1 MTEPAVALHPTD
13 DIVLEPQ
20 DRKPRFSPARVA
32 GAALS
37 LGVLGASLYQLRTLS
52 FAAVVE
58 LVPTSPLFWGL
69 FALSYLAG
77 PLSEWIIFRRLW
89 QVGPLAIGAL
99 VRKLIYNELLVG
111 YLGEVYFYTWARRH
125 LSLTASPFG
134 AVKDVAVLS
143 AVVGNVATLAFL
155 AAAAPLLRMLPLGE
169 HSQTIAW
176 SLAFVIGTSLAAMLW
191 RKQIF
196 SLDRH
201 ELTFVAAVHAGRIL
215 VTTALSAT
223 LWHLVLP
230 STPLMW
236 WLLLATL
243 RLLIS
248 RLPFVPNK
256 DVVFAGVAVLALG
269 QQVEIAALMALM
281 ATLILATH
289 IVAGI
294 GFAASDLAFGDADDA
309 RRR

>member
-1 MTEPAVALHPTD
+1 MIEPAVALQSTN
-13 DIVLEPQ
+13 DIVFEPQ
-20 DRKPRFSPARVA
+20 DRKSSLSLARIA

-52 FAAVVE
+52 FAEVID
-58 LVPTSPLFWGL
+58 LLPSSPLFWAVFVTG
-69 FALSYLAG
+69 YLAG

-89 QVGPLAIGAL
+89 QVGPMAFGAL

-125 LSLTASPFG
+125 LCLTASPFG

-143 AVVGNVATLAFL
+143 AVVGNVSTLAFL
-155 AAAAPLLRMLPLGE
+155 AAAAPLLQSLPLGE
-169 HSQTIAW
+169 HSETIAW
-176 SLAFVIGTSLAAMLW
+176 SLAFVVGTSLAAMFW
-191 RKQIF
+191 RKAIF
-196 SLDRH
+196 SLDRS
-201 ELTFVAAVHAGRIL
+201 ELLFVASVHTGRIL
-215 VTTALSAT
+215 ASTALSAL

-230 STPLMW
+230 ATPLVW

-256 DVVFAGVAVLALG
+256 DIVFAGVAVLAVG
-269 QQVEIAALMALM
+269 QEVEIGALMALM
-281 ATLILATH
+281 ASLILTSH

-294 GFAASDLAFGDADDA
+294 GFAVGDLAFGDTRNA
-309 RRR
+309 RRS

>member
-1 MTEPAVALHPTD
+1 MSLSR
-13 DIVLEPQ
+13 I
-20 DRKPRFSPARVA
+20 A
-32 GAALS
+32 GAVLS
-37 LGVLGASLYQLRTLS
+37 LAVLGASVYQLRTLS
-52 FAAVVE
+52 FAEVVD
-58 LVPTSPLFWGL
+58 LLPSSPLFWAV
-69 FALSYLAG
+69 FVISYMAG
-77 PLSEWIIFRRLW
+77 PFSEWIIFRRIW
-89 QVGPLAIGAL
+89 HIGPMALGAL

-143 AVVGNVATLAFL
+143 AVVGNVSTLAFL
-155 AAAAPLLRMLPLGE
+155 AAAAPLLKSLPLGE
-169 HSQTIAW
+169 HSEAIAW

-191 RKQIF
+191 RKAIF
-196 SLDRH
+196 SLDRS
-201 ELTFVAAVHAGRIL
+201 ELLYVACVHTGRIL
-215 VTTALSAT
+215 VTTALSAF

-230 STPLMW
+230 TIPLVW

-256 DVVFAGVAVLALG
+256 DVVFAGVAVLAVG
-269 QQVEIAALMALM
+269 QEVEIAALLALM
-281 ATLILATH
+281 ATLILTTH

-294 GFAASDLAFGDADDA
+294 GFAVGDLAFGDSENA

>member
-1 MTEPAVALHPTD
+1 MTEPAVALQCAD
-13 DIVLEPQ
+13 DIVLEPH
-20 DRKPRFSPARVA
+20 DRNLAMSPARAA
-32 GAALS
+32 GAVLS
-37 LGVLGASLYQLRTLS
+37 LCVLGASLYQLHRLS
-52 FAAVVE
+52 FAEVIE
-58 LVPTSPLFWGL
+58 LLPSSPLFWSL
-69 FALSYLAG
+69 FALSYFAG
-77 PLSEWIIFRRLW
+77 PLSEWIIFWRLW
-89 QVGPLAIGAL
+89 HVGPLAVGAL

-125 LSLTASPFG
+125 LSITASPFG

-143 AVVGNVATLAFL
+143 AVVGNVTTLAFL

-169 HSQTIAW
+169 HSQTITW

-191 RKQIF
+191 RKRIF

-201 ELTFVAAVHAGRIL
+201 ELVFVSAIHTGRIL
-215 VTTALSAT
+215 ATTALSAT

-256 DVVFAGVAVLALG
+256 DLVFAGVAVLALG
-269 QQVEIAALMALM
+269 QEVEIASLMALM

-294 GFAASDLAFGDADDA
+294 GFAVSDLAFGDAHA
-309 RRR
+309 RRG